1 MLTNTKTLAPVCYYI
16 FQQTLKLDL
25 LESIVLMNMK
35 SYLKWFKKIE
45 LEIKPLITNDL

>member
-16 FQQTLKLDL
+16 FQQTLKLDP

-35 SYLKWFKKIE
+35 SYLKLIKRME
-45 LEIKPLITNDL
+45 LDLKN